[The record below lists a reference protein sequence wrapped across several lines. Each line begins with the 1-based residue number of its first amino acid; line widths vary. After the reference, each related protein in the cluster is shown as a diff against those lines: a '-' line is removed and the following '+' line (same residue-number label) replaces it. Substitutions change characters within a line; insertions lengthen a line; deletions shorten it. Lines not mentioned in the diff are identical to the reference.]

1 VHGCHVRPAD
11 WPEYGRGR
19 DPRCAGCMAHCGDE
33 PAAVLAMTG
42 SLRES
47 PPAPAGAWDGAAIKE
62 ANDGVPVRV

>member
-1 VHGCHVRPAD
+1 
-11 WPEYGRGR
+11 
-19 DPRCAGCMAHCGDE
+19 MAHCGDE